1 MATPTPEELL
11 GQIAQM
17 RRYSR
22 NDYVAPNKPITLLW
36 ALARLEED
44 EPRICR
50 FAAAEPELQPLLDA
64 YARYRTSPV
73 HAFWAL
79 RTDGFWEVEWE
90 GDLTYRRQ
98 SREPPVTWMR
108 EKASGG
114 FTEEVFAL
122 LAAEPEL
129 RRAATLLL
137 REQLQGSVKT
147 RIPFPAAAG
156 ARETTSRLKRNADF
170 RNGVMVQFGARCA
183 VCGWQMRKGKSPIG
197 LTAAHVHSLQE
208 KGPDEAGN
216 GFVLCWL
223 HHSLFDAGLFS
234 YDEGRQLVV
243 SSAWQDEGRGNMPSL
258 HDYAGTPMPEPRD
271 PQWRVRDEHLEW
283 HRRKVFVT

>member
-1 MATPTPEELL
+1 VAIAPEELL
-11 GQIAQM
+11 SRIEDM
-17 RRYSR
+17 RRYTR
-22 NDYVAPNKPITLLW
+22 GDYVAPNKPITLLW
-36 ALARLEED
+36 ALARLEEE

-50 FAAAEPELQPLLDA
+50 FATAEPELQPLLDA

-79 RTDGFWEVEWE
+79 RTDGFWEVAWE
-90 GDLTYRRQ
+90 GDLTFRRQ

-108 EKASGG
+108 AKASGG

-122 LAAEPEL
+122 LTAELEL

-137 REQLQGSVKT
+137 REQLQEGVKT
-147 RIPFPAAAG
+147 RIPFPTATG

-170 RNGVMVQFGARCA
+170 RVGVITQFGACCA
-183 VCGWQMRKGKSPIG
+183 VCGWQMKKGSSSIG

-223 HHSLFDAGLFS
+223 HHSLFDAGLFT
-234 YDEGRQLVV
+234 YDESRQLIV
-243 SSAWQDEGRGNMPSL
+243 SGAWREEDRGTMPSL
-258 HDYAGTPMPEPRD
+258 HNYEGAPMPEPLD
-271 PQWRVRDEHLEW
+271 PAWRVRDEHLEW
-283 HRRKVFVT
+283 HRRKVFLA